1 MDIGDEILSFEEEK
15 DIEYFEDIVEAFIS
29 FTTMRI
35 IHGRFIMIF
44 INYFSKRDRKYTF
57 IKTIMK

>member
-1 MDIGDEILSFEEEK
+1 M
-15 DIEYFEDIVEAFIS
+15 EAFIS